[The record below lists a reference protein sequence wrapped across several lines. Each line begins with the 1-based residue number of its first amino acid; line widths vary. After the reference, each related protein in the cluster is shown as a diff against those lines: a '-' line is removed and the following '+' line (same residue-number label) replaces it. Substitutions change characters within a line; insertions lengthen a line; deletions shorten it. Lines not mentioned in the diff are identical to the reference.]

1 MTYLITILNLLFM
14 INALVIFDF
23 QKDSNL
29 SQWRIVND
37 DVMGGISKSRIYLN
51 DEGNATFEGKVSLEN
66 NGGFAMTM
74 YNCDKKDVSN
84 YSKAIIKLRGD
95 GKKYQF
101 RLKSKSSEYYSYI
114 THFETTGDWQ
124 TIELNLG
131 DMYPSY
137 RGRKLDIPNYSVIK
151 VEQIA
156 FLIANK
162 KEQQFKLELDT
173 ITFM

>member
-1 MTYLITILNLLFM
+1 MTYLITIFNILFM

-29 SQWRIVND
+29 SQWRTVND
-37 DVMGGISKSRIYLN
+37 DVMGGVSNSRIYLN

-74 YNCDKKDVSN
+74 YSFDEKNVSN

-95 GKKYQF
+95 GKKYQY
-101 RLKSKSSEYYSYI
+101 RVKSKSSEYFSYI
-114 THFETTGDWQ
+114 TNFETTGDWQ
-124 TIELNLG
+124 TIELNLE

-137 RGRKLDIPNYSVIK
+137 RGRKLDKSNYPVIK

-156 FLIANK
+156 FLIGNK
-162 KEQQFKLELDT
+162 KEQQFKLELDA